1 MSFRALDSVDPDIAN
16 LIRNEYRR
24 QSETLELIASENL
37 TSPAILEAL
46 GTLLTNKYAEGY
58 PGRRYYGGTGEVID
72 KIESLAV
79 ERAKQLFG
87 AEYVNVQPHAGSQA
101 NAAVYMAVCQP
112 GDRVMGMDLS
122 AGGHLTHGSPA
133 NFSGKLYEI
142 HSYGVDRETER
153 IDYDSVQKLAEE
165 VRPKMLLAGFSAYS
179 RIVDWQRMRQIA
191 DSVGATL
198 FVDMAHVAGL
208 VAGGVYPSPIPHAAI
223 TSTTTQKTLRGAW
236 GAIILCRNDWQK
248 AIDSAVFPGT
258 QGGPLMHAIAAK
270 AVCFG
275 EALKPDFK
283 RYAKQVVTNAKAL
296 SDRLLERGLRIVTGG
311 TDNHLMLI
319 DLRPQKRTG
328 KQVQDIADT
337 VGITLNR
344 NSIPF
349 DDASKF
355 NPSGVRVGTPLVTT
369 RGMREAEMVVIAD
382 CIADLVERI
391 DDRATLDSVHERAL
405 ELCRSFP
412 IAIAVFAPRNLQTL
426 GLVVVSGLVT
436 GLLIIDDRWSMR
448 PVVKLAVQIGL
459 SLLAVVVFNFQIDYI
474 GLPGGR
480 IVEFALLIAVAVSIF
495 WLVGM
500 QNTVNFLDGADG
512 LAAGVVA
519 IVALIL
525 MLAAGQLNQ
534 LEVVQLSGAL
544 AGCCGGFLL
553 FNFPPARIFMG
564 DSGAHFLGI

>member
-1 MSFRALDSVDPDIAN
+1 MSLRALDIEDPDVAN
-16 LIRNEYRR
+16 LIRKEFKR

-79 ERAKQLFG
+79 DRAKELFG
-87 AEYVNVQPHAGSQA
+87 ADYVNVQPHAGSQA
-101 NAAVYMAVCQP
+101 NAAVYMAVCKP

-142 HSYGVDRETER
+142 HPYGVNRETEL
-153 IDYDSVQKLAEE
+153 IDYDEMEKLAEQ
-165 VRPKMLLAGFSAYS
+165 VRPKMILGGFSAYS
-179 RIVDWQRMRQIA
+179 RVVDWARMRRIA
-191 DSVGATL
+191 DSVDATF

-208 VAGGVYPSPIPHAAI
+208 VAGGQYPSPIPFADI

-236 GAIILCRNDWQK
+236 GAIILCRNEWQK

-275 EALKPDFK
+275 EALKPEFK
-283 RYAKQVVTNAKAL
+283 TYTKQVVVNAKAL
-296 SDRLLERGLRIVTGG
+296 AARLMERGLRLVSGG

-319 DLRPQKRTG
+319 DLRAFKRTG
-328 KQVQDIADT
+328 KQVQDVADT

-344 NSIPF
+344 NSIPY
-349 DDASKF
+349 DEASKF

-369 RGMREAEMVVIAD
+369 RGMREPEMVVIAD

-405 ELCRSFP
+405 ELCRKFP
-412 IAIAVFAPRNLQTL
+412 IPYAF
-426 GLVVVSGLVT
+426 
-436 GLLIIDDRWSMR
+436 
-448 PVVKLAVQIGL
+448 
-459 SLLAVVVFNFQIDYI
+459 
-474 GLPGGR
+474 
-480 IVEFALLIAVAVSIF
+480 E
-495 WLVGM
+495 
-500 QNTVNFLDGADG
+500 
-512 LAAGVVA
+512 
-519 IVALIL
+519 
-525 MLAAGQLNQ
+525 
-534 LEVVQLSGAL
+534 
-544 AGCCGGFLL
+544 
-553 FNFPPARIFMG
+553 
-564 DSGAHFLGI
+564 

>member
-1 MSFRALDSVDPDIAN
+1 MAAPITTMTFRALDKEDPEVAD
-16 LIRNEYRR
+16 LIRREFKR

-72 KIESLAV
+72 KIETLAV
-79 ERAKQLFG
+79 ERAKRLFG
-87 AEYVNVQPHAGSQA
+87 ADYANVQPHSGSQA
-101 NAAVYMAVCQP
+101 NAAVYMAVCEP

-142 HSYGVDRETER
+142 HSYGVSRETER
-153 IDYDSVQKLAEE
+153 IDYDAMQEMAEQ
-165 VRPKMLLAGFSAYS
+165 VRPKMILGGFSAYS
-179 RIVDWQRMRQIA
+179 RIVDWERMRQIA
-191 DSVGATL
+191 DSVGATF

-208 VAGGVYPSPIPHAAI
+208 VAGGVYPSPIPYADI
-223 TSTTTQKTLRGAW
+223 TTTTTQKTLRGAW
-236 GAIILCRNDWQK
+236 GAIILCRSERQK
-248 AIDSAVFPGT
+248 AIDSAVFPGI

-283 RYAKQVVTNAKAL
+283 VYARQVVANAKAM
-296 SDRLLERGLRIVTGG
+296 SNRLIERGLRLVSGG

-349 DDASKF
+349 DEASKF

-369 RGMREAEMVVIAD
+369 RGMREPEMVVIAD

-391 DDRATLDSVHERAL
+391 DDPATLDSVHERAL
-405 ELCRSFP
+405 ELCRKFP
-412 IAIAVFAPRNLQTL
+412 VPYAF
-426 GLVVVSGLVT
+426 
-436 GLLIIDDRWSMR
+436 D
-448 PVVKLAVQIGL
+448 
-459 SLLAVVVFNFQIDYI
+459 
-474 GLPGGR
+474 
-480 IVEFALLIAVAVSIF
+480 
-495 WLVGM
+495 
-500 QNTVNFLDGADG
+500 
-512 LAAGVVA
+512 
-519 IVALIL
+519 
-525 MLAAGQLNQ
+525 
-534 LEVVQLSGAL
+534 
-544 AGCCGGFLL
+544 
-553 FNFPPARIFMG
+553 
-564 DSGAHFLGI
+564 

>member
-1 MSFRALDSVDPDIAN
+1 VTAEITTMSFRALDRVDPEIAD
-16 LIRNEYRR
+16 LIRKEFKR

-72 KIESLAV
+72 KIETLAI
-79 ERAKQLFG
+79 ERAKELFG

-142 HSYGVDRETER
+142 HSYGVDRETEM
-153 IDYDSVQKLAEE
+153 IDYDAMQTLAEQ
-165 VRPKMLLAGFSAYS
+165 VRPKMIIGGFSAYS
-179 RIVDWQRMRQIA
+179 RIVDWARMREVA
-191 DSVGATL
+191 DSVGAIF

-208 VAGGVYPSPIPHAAI
+208 VAGGVYPSPIPYADI

-275 EALKPDFK
+275 EALKPEFK
-283 RYAKQVVTNAKAL
+283 VYARQVVVNAKAL
-296 SDRLLERGLRIVTGG
+296 SNRLMERGLRLVSGG

-328 KQVQDIADT
+328 KQVQDVADT

-344 NSIPF
+344 NSIPY
-349 DDASKF
+349 DEASKF

-369 RGMREAEMVVIAD
+369 RGMREPEMVEIAD

-405 ELCRSFP
+405 DLCRRFP
-412 IAIAVFAPRNLQTL
+412 VPYAF
-426 GLVVVSGLVT
+426 
-436 GLLIIDDRWSMR
+436 D
-448 PVVKLAVQIGL
+448 
-459 SLLAVVVFNFQIDYI
+459 
-474 GLPGGR
+474 
-480 IVEFALLIAVAVSIF
+480 
-495 WLVGM
+495 
-500 QNTVNFLDGADG
+500 
-512 LAAGVVA
+512 
-519 IVALIL
+519 
-525 MLAAGQLNQ
+525 
-534 LEVVQLSGAL
+534 
-544 AGCCGGFLL
+544 
-553 FNFPPARIFMG
+553 
-564 DSGAHFLGI
+564 

>member
-1 MSFRALDSVDPDIAN
+1 MTFRALDRVDPDVAN
-16 LIRNEYRR
+16 LIRKEFKR

-72 KIESLAV
+72 KIETLAID
-79 ERAKQLFG
+79 RARELFG

-101 NAAVYMAVCQP
+101 NAAVYQAVCNV

-142 HSYGVDRETER
+142 HPYSVDRETEL
-153 IDYDSVQKLAEE
+153 IDYDVVQRESEE
-165 VRPKMLLAGFSAYS
+165 VRPTMLLVGYSAYPR
-179 RIVDWQRMRQIA
+179 RIDFDRMREIA
-191 DSVGATL
+191 DGVGATM
-198 FVDMAHVAGL
+198 VTDMAHFAGL
-208 VAGGVYPSPIPHAAI
+208 VAGDVYPSPIEASHI
-223 TSTTTQKTLRGAW
+223 VTTTTQKTLRGAW
-236 GAIILCRNDWQK
+236 GGMILSSLPEEWGKRL
-248 AIDSAVFPGT
+248 DSALFPGT

-275 EALKPDFK
+275 EALKPEFK
-283 RYAKQVVTNAKAL
+283 VYAKQVVVNAKAL
-296 SDRLLERGLRIVTGG
+296 AGRLMERGLRLVSGG

-369 RGMREAEMVVIAD
+369 
-382 CIADLVERI
+382 
-391 DDRATLDSVHERAL
+391 
-405 ELCRSFP
+405 
-412 IAIAVFAPRNLQTL
+412 
-426 GLVVVSGLVT
+426 
-436 GLLIIDDRWSMR
+436 
-448 PVVKLAVQIGL
+448 
-459 SLLAVVVFNFQIDYI
+459 
-474 GLPGGR
+474 
-480 IVEFALLIAVAVSIF
+480 
-495 WLVGM
+495 
-500 QNTVNFLDGADG
+500 
-512 LAAGVVA
+512 
-519 IVALIL
+519 
-525 MLAAGQLNQ
+525 
-534 LEVVQLSGAL
+534 
-544 AGCCGGFLL
+544 
-553 FNFPPARIFMG
+553 
-564 DSGAHFLGI
+564 

>member
-1 MSFRALDSVDPDIAN
+1 MPSPARTTMTFAALDRDDPLVAD
-16 LIRNEYRR
+16 LIRKEYKR

-142 HSYGVDRETER
+142 HSYGVNRETEL
-153 IDYDSVQKLAEE
+153 IDYDAMEKLAEQ
-165 VRPKMLLAGFSAYS
+165 VRPKMIIGGFSAYS
-179 RIVDWQRMRQIA
+179 RVVDWARMRQIA
-191 DSVGATL
+191 DSVGAT
-198 FVDMAHVAGL
+198 FIVDMAHVAGL
-208 VAGGVYPSPIPHAAI
+208 VAGNQYPSPIPHAAI
-223 TSTTTQKTLRGAW
+223 VTTTTQKTLRGAW
-236 GAIILCRNDWQK
+236 GAIILCRNEHQK
-248 AIDSAVFPGT
+248 AIDSAVFPGI

-275 EALKPDFK
+275 EALKPAFK
-283 RYAKQVVTNAKAL
+283 DYARQVVVNAKAL
-296 SDRLLERGLRIVTGG
+296 SMRLMERGLRLVSGG
-311 TDNHLMLI
+311 TDNHLMLV
-319 DLRPQKRTG
+319 DLRAQKRTG
-328 KQVQDIADT
+328 KQVQDVADT

-349 DDASKF
+349 DEASKF

-369 RGMREAEMVVIAD
+369 RGMREAEMVEIAD

-391 DDRATLDSVHERAL
+391 EDRAVLDSVHERAL
-405 ELCRSFP
+405 DLCRRFP
-412 IAIAVFAPRNLQTL
+412 
-426 GLVVVSGLVT
+426 
-436 GLLIIDDRWSMR
+436 
-448 PVVKLAVQIGL
+448 
-459 SLLAVVVFNFQIDYI
+459 
-474 GLPGGR
+474 LPYA
-480 IVEFALLIAVAVSIF
+480 F
-495 WLVGM
+495 
-500 QNTVNFLDGADG
+500 D
-512 LAAGVVA
+512 
-519 IVALIL
+519 
-525 MLAAGQLNQ
+525 
-534 LEVVQLSGAL
+534 
-544 AGCCGGFLL
+544 
-553 FNFPPARIFMG
+553 
-564 DSGAHFLGI
+564 